1 MSAMATD
8 KCQNQTVQREKTLPA
23 YKRMMLIRLQAG
35 RTYPLEARAMK
46 EPPSRMDAQSSW
58 RCHKPGLAADLGLV
72 FCPR

>member
-8 KCQNQTVQREKTLPA
+8 KCQNRAVQSEKTLPA
-23 YKRMMLIRLQAG
+23 CRRMSIIRLQAG

-58 RCHKPGLAADLGLV
+58 RCHKPGLTADLGLV